1 MSELLYRIALTKIQ
15 GIGAITAKQLVK
27 RAGSATKVFQ
37 SSQKELLQMTGIV
50 TTKQILNQ
58 SVMDW
63 TNKELEFID
72 KNQIKVYFFDDEHFP
87 NRLKTVHDAPFVL
100 YGQGNM
106 DLNVDRVVAIV
117 GTRSPTTRGIEICES
132 LVKGLKKYNPL
143 IISGLAYGIDI
154 TAHRQAVEMG
164 LQTVGVMGNGLRRIY
179 PREHQKFTEQML
191 EMGGLLTEFPHDQDP
206 EREHFPMRN
215 RIIASL
221 CDALVV
227 VESARKGGSMISAL
241 YANDYHK
248 DVFAIPG
255 RVGDTYS
262 AGCNHLIKT
271 HKANILE
278 SAADISYILGWEEP
292 MESGAETPGAVAK
305 VAKSARKGVQPPL
318 FTSHLTAPEQHVL
331 DLLQTT
337 ESLSSDQLMKEIGV
351 TYSQLA
357 GILLSMELNGLIR
370 ALPGKRYTKGS

>member
-27 RAGSATKVFQ
+27 RAGSATQVFQ
-37 SSQKELLQMTGIV
+37 SSQKELLKMTGIA

-72 KNQIKVYFFDDEHFP
+72 KNQIKVYFFDDEHYP

-106 DLNVDRVVAIV
+106 DLNAERVVAIV
-117 GTRSPTTRGIEICES
+117 GTRSPTTRGIEVCES
-132 LVKGLKKYNPL
+132 LVNGLKKYNPM

-154 TAHRQAVEMG
+154 TAHRQAVEIG
-164 LQTVGVMGNGLRRIY
+164 LSTVAVMGNGLRRIY
-179 PREHQKFTEQML
+179 PREHQDFTQKML
-191 EMGGLLTEFPHDQDP
+191 ETGGLLTEYPHDQDP
-206 EREHFPMRN
+206 DREHFPMRN

-262 AGCNHLIKT
+262 LGCNHLIKT

-278 SAADISYILGWEEP
+278 SAADIGYVMGWDEP
-292 MESGAETPGAVAK
+292 VESNTETPPITTKLV
-305 VAKSARKGVQPPL
+305 RKGIQPPL
-318 FTSHLTAPEQHVL
+318 FTSHLTAPEQHIL
-331 DLLQTT
+331 DLLQISETLT
-337 ESLSSDQLMKEIGV
+337 SDQLLKETGV
-351 TYSQLA
+351 TYSQMA
-357 GILLSMELNGLIR
+357 GILLTLEMNGLIR
-370 ALPGKRYTKGS
+370 SLPGKRYSKVANT